1 MLVFT
6 NISLF
11 SFLSLLQDNLAEGRS
26 CPEDDSFLY
35 LDPRSGSGL
44 SHNSSSSS
52 KGEKYSD
59 VIVFVLGGGCYS
71 EFFNLQEL
79 LKDKGPGGSS
89 SSGALRNIIY
99 GCSELLSGDEFVE
112 QLERLSQP
120 KNMNAD
126 AKK

>member
-1 MLVFT
+1 MQWDVTAF
-6 NISLF
+6 ISCIVRRF
-11 SFLSLLQDNLAEGRS
+11 SQDNLAEGRS

-35 LDPRSGSGL
+35 LDPRSGL
-44 SHNSSSSS
+44 SSSSSSSS

-89 SSGALRNIIY
+89 GGALRNIIY
-99 GCSELLSGDEFVE
+99 GCSELLSGDEFVD

-120 KNMNAD
+120 KNLTAD

>member
-1 MLVFT
+1 M
-6 NISLF
+6 
-11 SFLSLLQDNLAEGRS
+11 AEGRS

-35 LDPRSGSGL
+35 LDPRSGL
-44 SHNSSSSS
+44 SNSSSSSS

-89 SSGALRNIIY
+89 GGALRTIIY
-99 GCSELLSGDEFVE
+99 GCSELLSGDEFVD

-120 KNMNAD
+120 KNLSAD

>member
-1 MLVFT
+1 MKYST
-6 NISLF
+6 TCCF
-11 SFLSLLQDNLAEGRS
+11 SQDNLAEGRS

-35 LDPRSGSGL
+35 LDPRSP
-44 SHNSSSSS
+44 SSSSS

-89 SSGALRNIIY
+89 GGALRNIIY
-99 GCSELLSGDEFVE
+99 GCSELLSGDEFVD

-120 KNMNAD
+120 KILSAD